1 MRKVSI
7 KKHFLLLALAAGIA
21 LATSCGSYIRSSF
34 SLAGAESYYKNGDYE
49 RSIEYYDKVIAL
61 NENLDEAYNGKAKCL
76 EALGEYE
83 ECLEFCDKALEQNSN
98 MADAYNTKGDALSSL
113 NRFEESLESFK
124 KAFEL
129 EPNESLYANK
139 QAYAFNCLEKFEDSL
154 EYSEKAIK
162 LNKNNDSAYINKGY
176 ALDALGKTNEALD
189 CYNKAAEINP
199 SNPTCFYNKGTLL
212 EAIGRS
218 DEAIDCFDKALALDP
233 NDLDALNSKGDSLNS
248 LSEFEKAIDCFE
260 QVLDKDPKN
269 AYASVSKSVSLYCQG
284 KYSEAIEICDKVLE
298 IEPEYF
304 SAYIWKAKNL
314 MEIDDDLENARKLC
328 DKSISIVKSPFA
340 YNTKGLSYVY
350 EYDYPKAIDCF
361 EQAIEVDPSYV
372 DAYTNKIY
380 CLYYQKNYSKCIE
393 FSNQA
398 LDLFQD
404 NQDIP
409 WYIGDCYSALL
420 DSDKAIEYYKKALE
434 IDSKTTSLIVSIAWE
449 YYSLQ
454 DYDKARE
461 YLNKAKDI
469 SPNDE
474 GVLYLES
481 QLKKQE
487 LPEAE
492 RIVDFVKENYLYIDK
507 VNNFEKLAEQFKAK
521 KEVNINDISQ
531 FIDSTRLRDDMFT
544 FFIHGDEY
552 DLIKQE
558 ENISQVESKVLESNI
573 HYIKIKSFTESVSW
587 EFKEI
592 IDGIENPED
601 NVLVID
607 LRDNTGG
614 VTSSSTDILNYL
626 LPECTTSYIVYR
638 NGSMHPYYSDKS
650 FIKFKKILVL
660 VNEYSASSS
669 EILALGL
676 KKYLN
681 NVVIIGHSTVG
692 KGVGQLV
699 YEDKAKKY
707 MIYLVSFYWNVMEE
721 NIMEKRITPD
731 VYVKGSDDSSYIKE
745 IKRQAF

>member
-1 MRKVSI
+1 MRKVKV
-7 KKHFLLLALAAGIA
+7 KKHFSLLVLAVGIA
-21 LATSCGSYIRSSF
+21 LATSCGSFIRT
-34 SLAGAESYYKNGDYE
+34 SLYLSGAESYYKYGNYE
-49 RSIEYYDKVIAL
+49 RAIEYYDKVIAL

-83 ECLEFCDKALEQNSN
+83 KSLEYCDKALEQNNN

-113 NRFEESLESFK
+113 SRFEEALENYK

-129 EPNESLYANK
+129 EPDESLCANNI
-139 QAYAFNCLEKFEDSL
+139 AYTFNCLEKYEDAL
-154 EYSEKAIK
+154 KYSEKAIK

-176 ALDALGKTNEALD
+176 ALEGLGKTSEALD
-189 CYNKAAEINP
+189 CYNKSAEINP
-199 SNPTCFYNKGTLL
+199 SNPICFYNKGNLL
-212 EAIGRS
+212 ESLGKS
-218 DEAIDCFDKALALDP
+218 EKAIDCFDKALELDP
-233 NDLDALNSKGDSLNS
+233 NDLNALNSKGDSLNS
-248 LSEFEKAIDCFE
+248 LGEFE
-260 QVLDKDPKN
+260 
-269 AYASVSKSVSLYCQG
+269 
-284 KYSEAIEICDKVLE
+284 
-298 IEPEYF
+298 
-304 SAYIWKAKNL
+304 
-314 MEIDDDLENARKLC
+314 
-328 DKSISIVKSPFA
+328 
-340 YNTKGLSYVY
+340 
-350 EYDYPKAIDCF
+350 KAIDCF

-380 CLYYQKNYSKCIE
+380 CLYYQKKFSKCIE

-434 IDSKTTSLIVSIAWE
+434 INPESTSLIVSICWE

-461 YLNKAKDI
+461 YLGKAKDI

-481 QLKKQE
+481 QLKKQD

-521 KEVNINDISQ
+521 NKVNIDDISQ
-531 FIDSTRLRDDMFT
+531 FIESVRLRDDMFT
-544 FFIHGDEY
+544 FFIYGDEY
-552 DLIKQE
+552 DLMKQE
-558 ENISQVESKVLESNI
+558 ETVSQVESKVLESNI

-587 EFKEI
+587 EFKDI
-592 IDGIENPED
+592 IDRIESHED
-601 NVLVID
+601 KVLVID

-638 NGSMHPYYSDKS
+638 NGSMYPYYSDKS

-669 EILALGL
+669 EILTLGL

-681 NVVIIGHSTVG
+681 NVVIIGHTTVG

-731 VYVKGSDDSSYIKE
+731 VYVKGSDDSSYMKE
-745 IKRQAF
+745 IKRQAS

>member
-1 MRKVSI
+1 MRKVKV
-7 KKHFLLLALAAGIA
+7 KKHFSLLVLAVGIA
-21 LATSCGSYIRSSF
+21 LATSCGSFIRT
-34 SLAGAESYYKNGDYE
+34 SLYLSGAESYYKYGNYE
-49 RSIEYYDKVIAL
+49 RAIEYYDKVIAL

-83 ECLEFCDKALEQNSN
+83 KSLEYCDKALEQNNN

-113 NRFEESLESFK
+113 SRFEEALENYK

-129 EPNESLYANK
+129 EPDESLCANNI
-139 QAYAFNCLEKFEDSL
+139 AYTFNCLEKYEDAL
-154 EYSEKAIK
+154 KYSEKAIK

-176 ALDALGKTNEALD
+176 ALEGLGKTSEALD
-189 CYNKAAEINP
+189 CYNKSAEINP
-199 SNPTCFYNKGTLL
+199 SNPICFYNKGNLL
-212 EAIGRS
+212 ESLGKS
-218 DEAIDCFDKALALDP
+218 EEAIDCFDKALELDP
-233 NDLDALNSKGDSLNS
+233 NDLNALNSKGDSLNS
-248 LSEFEKAIDCFE
+248 LGEFEKAIDCFE
-260 QVLDKDPKN
+260 QVLGKDPKN
-269 AYASVSKSVSLYCQG
+269 AYAHVSKAISLYCQG
-284 KYSEAIEICDKVLE
+284 KYSEAIELCDKALE
-298 IEPEYF
+298 IDPEY
-304 SAYIWKAKNL
+304 SNAYIWKVKNL
-314 MEIDDDLENARKLC
+314 MEIEEDLENARKLC
-328 DKSISIVKSPFA
+328 DKSISIDNSSFA

-350 EYDYPKAIDCF
+350 EYDYPKAIECF

-380 CLYYQKNYSKCIE
+380 CLYYQKKFSKCIE

-434 IDSKTTSLIVSIAWE
+434 INPESTSLIVSICWE

-461 YLNKAKDI
+461 YLGKAKDI

-481 QLKKQE
+481 QLKKQD

-521 KEVNINDISQ
+521 NKVNIDDISQ
-531 FIDSTRLRDDMFT
+531 FIESVRLRDDMFT
-544 FFIHGDEY
+544 FFIYGDEY
-552 DLIKQE
+552 DLMKQE
-558 ENISQVESKVLESNI
+558 ETVSQVESKVLESNI

-587 EFKEI
+587 EFKDI
-592 IDGIENPED
+592 IDRIESHED
-601 NVLVID
+601 KVLVID

-638 NGSMHPYYSDKS
+638 NGSMYPYYSDKS

-669 EILALGL
+669 EILTLGL

-681 NVVIIGHSTVG
+681 NVVIIGHTTVG

-731 VYVKGSDDSSYIKE
+731 VYVKGSDDSSYMKE
-745 IKRQAF
+745 IKRQAS